1 MRYRKTTNVSA
12 RFLLIA
18 TLGCLLMV
26 GAEGRAAAQE
36 NAIPPLIRRPEPGAP
51 GQPTTGPPRKLPP
64 TGLAETGGSIANG
77 VYTNSIYGF
86 TMNIPPGWAVVPPP
100 ETTPVTQ
107 DSAKAPI
114 PGTSQTIR
122 MILIVTEN
130 APFKKNYERKS
141 IQISVL
147 QLGAPAG
154 PNTARDY
161 VAFAER
167 SAQEKGL
174 NVKYLG
180 SPEAVTIN
188 GKPLWKAKS
197 DETINGTVQHIEQYV
212 ATEGRTLLQFMLV
225 SPQVEGLKSM
235 QPSIRSLHFK
245 SDAQKVA
252 TKKAPTKS
260 NKPSK

>member
-1 MRYRKTTNVSA
+1 MRDRKIMNVAA
-12 RFLLIA
+12 RLFLA
-18 TLGCLLMV
+18 STLGCLLMV
-26 GAEGRAAAQE
+26 FAEGHAEAQD
-36 NAIPPLIRRPEPGAP
+36 NTIPPLIRKPEPSAP
-51 GQPTTGPPRKLPP
+51 GQPTTGPPRKLPS
-64 TGLAETGGSIANG
+64 TGLAESGGSIANG

-86 TMNIPPGWAVVPPP
+86 TLNIPPGWAVVPPP
-100 ETTPVTQ
+100 EPPSVTQ
-107 DSAKAPI
+107 DPEKAPI
-114 PGTSQTIR
+114 PGKSQTIR

-130 APFKKNYERKS
+130 APLKKNYERKS
-141 IQISVL
+141 LQISVL

-188 GKPLWKAKS
+188 GKQLWKAKS

-235 QPSIRSLHFK
+235 QPSIQSLRFK
-245 SDAQKVA
+245 ADAQKVA
-252 TKKAPTKS
+252 TKKAPAKS
-260 NKPSK
+260 NKQSK